1 MFVNV
6 SPSDGNLEETQN
18 SLTYATR
25 VRTIKNS
32 ASKDVADKEMQRLRS
47 ALASWRTRA
56 GELEQETQ
64 DIENRVQTELVGN
77 GMVPKG
83 KQLNAG
89 ASRVIGGPGRLPNL

>member
-47 ALASWRTRA
+47 ALASWRQRA
-56 GELEQETQ
+56 GELEAENM
-64 DIENRVQTELVGN
+64 DIENCMQTEIVGDGLVARKSI
-77 GMVPKG
+77 PPAKG
-83 KQLNAG
+83 LAG
-89 ASRVIGGPGRLPNL
+89 GAGRLPNM